1 MAIRQCDFSGHIRP
15 PTQGHMF
22 QVVYDHAAN
31 RLCIAVKGFFNPD
44 DVASLAKEVGAKA
57 RDAREVR
64 DDFDVIVES
73 LEFPVQANDV
83 ADLLANIMR
92 AGMAPTSGRAAVVVG
107 SQLNKAQAERTLVH
121 PKLRIFLTLEDA
133 RHWLMEEA

>member
-1 MAIRQCDFSGHIRP
+1 
-15 PTQGHMF
+15 MF
-22 QVVYDHAAN
+22 QVVYDRPAN
-31 RLCIAVKGFFNPD
+31 RLCITVKGFFNPD

-57 RDAREVR
+57 REARSVR

-73 LEFPVQANDV
+73 FEFPVQANDV
-83 ADLLANIMR
+83 AELLANIMR
-92 AGMAPTSGRAAVVVG
+92 AGMALTSGRAAVVVG

-133 RHWLMEEA
+133 RSWLIEEG